1 MIELQRKMTENLK
14 FIVQEVNKVLKTDY
28 NLISFDS
35 MSVESIL
42 QVLVDVFVQFEVQ
55 SKVLFKIDTNRYN
68 LLIFFKN
75 FQI

>member
-1 MIELQRKMTENLK
+1 MTENLK

-35 MSVESIL
+35 MTVESIL

-55 SKVLFKIDTNRYN
+55 SKVE
-68 LLIFFKN
+68 FKN
-75 FQI
+75 RFHSIGIIDFF